1 MAVDPLAQEATS
13 ATEGLTDTAETAD
26 GQATRGADAA
36 RMETQEDVWAVVAAA
51 AVPPPPRGS
60 KA

>member
-13 ATEGLTDTAETAD
+13 ATGGLTDTAKTVN
-26 GQATRGADAA
+26 GQAPRGAAAA
-36 RMETQEDVWAVVAAA
+36 RMETQEDVWAVMAVAAM
-51 AVPPPPRGS
+51 PPPPRGS